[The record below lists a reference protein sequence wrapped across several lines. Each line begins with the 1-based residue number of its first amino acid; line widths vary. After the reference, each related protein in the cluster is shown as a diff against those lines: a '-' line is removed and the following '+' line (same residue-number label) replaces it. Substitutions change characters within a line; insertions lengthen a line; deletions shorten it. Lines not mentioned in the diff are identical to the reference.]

1 MLLQRFEEKTLP
13 LALDRV
19 RAACGADAL
28 VIETR
33 PTRTGYVVI
42 AARPEARSI
51 QRDQTG
57 ALPFVSKWTRGFGP
71 LATTATD
78 FGLSAPILR
87 AVENALLGTK
97 VDLSTTRDPS
107 LPSLATQV
115 LAALVRVEPA
125 GPKRFNARFRFPEG
139 REASYTL
146 AGDELYVDAHILKW
160 KPIANLLGLHTA
172 YELDRVAG
180 RYRAVAEE
188 QAAMRTVY
196 ALAPE
201 RPVDLFELRQRYS
214 LLSPLLDV
222 EYGSATFVV
231 ADEVAEFEIRVST
244 TGLMARRLQVK
255 AN

>member
-1 MLLQRFEEKTLP
+1 MPDTMP
-13 LALDRV
+13 LVA
-19 RAACGADAL
+19 
-28 VIETR
+28 
-33 PTRTGYVVI
+33 VV
-42 AARPEARSI
+42 S
-51 QRDQTG
+51 
-57 ALPFVSKWTRGFGP
+57 
-71 LATTATD
+71 
-78 FGLSAPILR
+78 
-87 AVENALLGTK
+87 ALLGLVFFLSGLVALTK
-97 VDLSTTRDPS
+97 RRLFRMTVRLTVA
-107 LPSLATQV
+107 LLLLAVAGLLGVLAFATQGYSALTREEV
-115 LAALVRVEPA
+115 AALVRVEPA